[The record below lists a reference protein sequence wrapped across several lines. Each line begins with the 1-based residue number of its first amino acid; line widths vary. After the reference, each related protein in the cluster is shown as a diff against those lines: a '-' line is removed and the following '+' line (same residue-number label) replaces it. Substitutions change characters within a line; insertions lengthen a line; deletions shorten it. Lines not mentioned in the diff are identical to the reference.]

1 MKRRDFLL
9 KTGFLAA
16 GGTNVLATG
25 GESKAAGLPVPQRSP
40 ADAPMKTA
48 LVTSAHTKLAQAIAG
63 ELRRDY
69 QVRLTAPIQVLTEYE
84 VVKTALTHDKSTTLA
99 VRGAD
104 AIVHVCE
111 PLPDVGD
118 AEEIDYRT
126 RCTYKSVCHVRS
138 HSPSSRFPIRG
149 AHRVLGYRP
158 DFGGQES

>member
-9 KTGFLAA
+9 KTGFFAA
-16 GGTNVLATG
+16 GGTNVFATG
-25 GESKAAGLPVPQRSP
+25 AESKTAGLQIPQRSS
-40 ADAPMKTA
+40 ADAAKKIA
-48 LVTSAHTKLAQAIAG
+48 LVTSAHSKLAQAIAG

-69 QVRLTAPIQVLTEYE
+69 QVRLTASIQVQTAYDF
-84 VVKTALTHDKSTTLA
+84 VKTAFNHDESTTLA